1 MVDFEVT
8 VIGSG
13 VVGLSIA
20 RELSLSGKKV
30 LVIEKNSSFGQENSS
45 RNSGVIHAGIYYSH
59 YSFKNKFC
67 AAGNESLYSYAK
79 ERGIEFSNC
88 GKIIVATSKEDEK
101 KLNQLI
107 HNAKR
112 NGLILEKLS
121 QRRLKELEP
130 ELVGEVGLLSRT
142 TGIIDIHD
150 LMLNFITDIEHNGG
164 LVTFNSEFSHSVNKT
179 NHISFFL
186 KKDQKQEVKT
196 KSIINSTG
204 LHSHHIAKKID
215 GINVDD
221 IPIIRYVKGNYL
233 SLSGKSPFKKLI
245 YPLPEKDGLGIHS
258 TLNLNGVTIFGPDT
272 VEVEKIDFHVTKN
285 IKKKFLNSIAKY
297 WPEVKNRNLNYD
309 YCGIRPK
316 NTNNDF
322 SFFTKKL
329 GNNSFIINL
338 FGIESPGLTSS
349 IQIGK
354 YVLNILKYQ
363 NVT

>member
-8 VIGSG
+8 VIGGG

-45 RNSGVIHAGIYYSH
+45 RNSGVIHAGIYYPH

-67 AAGNESLYSYAK
+67 AT
-79 ERGIEFSNC
+79 ERKFVFICKRKSIEFSNC
-88 GKIIVATSKEDEK
+88 GKIIIATSKAEEE
-101 KLNQLI
+101 KLNQIIL
-107 HNAKR
+107 NAKR

-164 LVTFNSEFSHSVNKT
+164 LVSFNSEFSHSVNKT
-179 NHISFFL
+179 NHVST
-186 KKDQKQEVKT
+186 KKDEKQEVKT

-233 SLSGKSPFKKLI
+233 SLSGKSPFK
-245 YPLPEKDGLGIHS
+245 
-258 TLNLNGVTIFGPDT
+258 N
-272 VEVEKIDFHVTKN
+272 
-285 IKKKFLNSIAKY
+285 
-297 WPEVKNRNLNYD
+297 
-309 YCGIRPK
+309 
-316 NTNNDF
+316 
-322 SFFTKKL
+322 
-329 GNNSFIINL
+329 
-338 FGIESPGLTSS
+338 
-349 IQIGK
+349 
-354 YVLNILKYQ
+354 
-363 NVT
+363 

>member
-8 VIGSG
+8 VIGGG

-20 RELSLSGKKV
+20 RELSLSSKKV
-30 LVIEKNSSFGQENSS
+30 LVVEKNNSFGQESSS
-45 RNSGVIHAGIYYSH
+45 RNSGVIHAGIYYPH

-79 ERGIEFSNC
+79 ERGIGFSNC
-88 GKIIVATSKEDEK
+88 GKIIVATSKEEEK
-101 KLNQLI
+101 KLNQIIL
-107 HNAKR
+107 NAER
-112 NGLILEKLS
+112 NGLTLEKLS
-121 QRRLKELEP
+121 QRQLKELEP

-150 LMLNFITDIEHNGG
+150 LMLNFIADIENNGG
-164 LVTFNSEFSHSVNKT
+164 LVSFNSEFSHSVNKT

-186 KKDQKQEVKT
+186 KKDEKQEVKT

-204 LHSHHIAKKID
+204 LYSHLVATKID
-215 GINVDD
+215 GIKAND
-221 IPIIRYVKGNYL
+221 IPVIRFVKGNYL

-258 TLNLNGVTIFGPDT
+258 TLNLDGATIFGPDT
-272 VEVEKIDFHVTKN
+272 VEVEKIDFRVTKN
-285 IKKKFLNSIAKY
+285 IKTKFLNSISKY

-316 NTNNDF
+316 HTNNDF

-329 GNNSFIINL
+329 EKDSFIINL

-354 YVLNILKYQ
+354 YILNIFKHQ
-363 NVT
+363 

>member
-8 VIGSG
+8 VIGGG

-30 LVIEKNSSFGQENSS
+30 LLIEKNSSFGQENSS
-45 RNSGVIHAGIYYSH
+45 RNSGVIHAGIYYPH
-59 YSFKNKFC
+59 NSFKNKFC
-67 AAGNESLYSYAK
+67 VAGNVSLYSYAK
-79 ERGIEFSNC
+79 ERGIKFSNC
-88 GKIIVATSKEDEK
+88 GKIIVATSKEQEK
-101 KLNQLI
+101 KLNQIIL
-107 HNAKR
+107 NAER

-121 QRRLKELEP
+121 QRHMKELEP
-130 ELVGEVGLLSRT
+130 ELVGKLGLLSRT
-142 TGIIDIHD
+142 TGVIDIHD
-150 LMLNFITDIEHNGG
+150 LMLNFITDIENNGG
-164 LVTFNSEFSHSVNKT
+164 IISFNSEFSHSVNKT

-186 KKDQKQEVKT
+186 KKNEKEEVKT

-204 LHSHHIAKKID
+204 LYSHLIATKID
-215 GINVDD
+215 GINADD
-221 IPIIRYVKGNYL
+221 IPVIRYIKGNYL

-258 TLNLNGVTIFGPDT
+258 TLNLDGVTIFGPDT
-272 VEVEKIDFHVTKN
+272 VEAEEIDFQVTKN
-285 IKKKFLNSIAKY
+285 IKEKFLKSISKY

-316 NTNNDF
+316 HVNNDF

-329 GNNSFIINL
+329 DDDSFIINL

-354 YVLNILKYQ
+354 YVLKIFEH
-363 NVT
+363 

>member
-8 VIGSG
+8 VIGG
-13 VVGLSIA
+13 GIVGLSIA
-20 RELSLSGKKV
+20 RELSLSSKKV

-45 RNSGVIHAGIYYSH
+45 RNSGVIHAGIYYPD

-79 ERGIEFSNC
+79 ERGIGFSNC
-88 GKIIVATSKEDEK
+88 GKIIVATSKEEEK
-101 KLNQLI
+101 KLNQIIL
-107 HNAKR
+107 NAER

-121 QRRLKELEP
+121 RRQLKELEP

-150 LMLNFITDIEHNGG
+150 LMLNFIADIENNGG
-164 LVTFNSEFSHSVNKT
+164 LVSFNSEFSHSVNKT

-186 KKDQKQEVKT
+186 KKDEKQEVKT

-204 LHSHHIAKKID
+204 LYSHLIATKID
-215 GINVDD
+215 GIKADD
-221 IPIIRYVKGNYL
+221 IPVIRYVKGNYL

-258 TLNLNGVTIFGPDT
+258 TLNLDGATIFGPDT
-272 VEVEKIDFHVTKN
+272 IEVDKIDFRVTKN
-285 IKKKFLNSIAKY
+285 IKKKFLNSISKY

-316 NTNNDF
+316 QTNNDF

-329 GNNSFIINL
+329 EKDSFIINL

-354 YVLNILKYQ
+354 YVLNIFKHK
-363 NVT
+363 